1 MSSRWSRCYVLA
13 LCMNVVLPSVGA
25 AQGMPFALGSENVES
40 ENSLT
45 PFKVKLRGILN
56 ATARGKSLGMVT
68 LGVATYRA
76 KYDFDVVTAEAVD
89 DPRASGSMI
98 LRQYKDQKRD
108 LNLAGPKELLSKIGQ
123 AEPGTPLM
131 IVGFLRQRDKTL
143 QLTAV
148 EVLGAS
154 TGGQEEENRE

>member
-1 MSSRWSRCYVLA
+1 MSSRWSLWSVFA
-13 LCMNVVLPSVGA
+13 LCMHMVLPSVVS

-56 ATARGKSLGMVT
+56 ATAGGKSLGMVT
-68 LGVATYRA
+68 LGITTYRG
-76 KYDFDVVTAEAVD
+76 KYDFAVVTAEAVD
-89 DPRASGSMI
+89 NPRISGSAI
-98 LRQYKDQKRD
+98 LQQYKNQKKD

-123 AEPGTPLM
+123 AEPGTPLA

-143 QLTAV
+143 QLTDV
-148 EVLGAS
+148 EILGTS
-154 TGGQEEENRE
+154 TEAR